1 LEEKS
6 VQIYK
11 HLLDATSKGQ
21 KNRSLMLLYPPK
33 NYVIGKFVDRI
44 QRSAGEHC
52 QAHITDGI
60 IVPQFLCPIDGTE
73 AYFDAE
79 IFL

>member
-1 LEEKS
+1 
-6 VQIYK
+6 
-11 HLLDATSKGQ
+11 
-21 KNRSLMLLYPPK
+21 MLLHPPK